1 MVYCRLITSSP
12 NTSLMTYGDTLN
24 FFCYLLIL
32 RLCSGILE
40 DMEVLRDSKQSSID
54 VALLTREVYAHIREL
69 YSWRDAWEVVNSGS
83 YFVVLNNDPSIPF
96 RHVVHF
102 NAICRALEIIE
113 YNICLLLLFRIG
125 YVLMGNTFAPSH
137 HARHADI
144 SERALL
150 LPSDEK
156 TVQDIARE
164 LLRMV
169 EYHFLEEHKHT
180 GAIQVLFPMRVV
192 IEVLKK
198 ESKEWKYLWR
208 ILGKI
213 TQEGGLELSKG
224 MMQGGGFRRL
234 VMDEAFY
241 N

>member
-1 MVYCRLITSSP
+1 
-12 NTSLMTYGDTLN
+12 MTYGDMLN
-24 FFCYLLIL
+24 FFGYLLIL

-40 DMEVLRDSKQSSID
+40 DMEVLRDSKQSSVD
-54 VALLTREVYAHIREL
+54 VALLAREVYAHTREL
-69 YSWRDAWEVVNSGS
+69 YSWRDTWEEVYSGS
-83 YFVVLNNDPSIPF
+83 YFLVPNNDPSVPF

-102 NAICRALEIIE
+102 KTIFRALEIIE

-125 YVLMGNTFAPSH
+125 YVLMGNTFAPPH
-137 HARHADI
+137 HARQADI

-180 GAIQVLFPMRVV
+180 GAIQMLFPLRVV

-198 ESKEWKYLWR
+198 ESKEWKYLWK

-213 TQEGGLELSKG
+213 SEEGGLELGKG

>member
-1 MVYCRLITSSP
+1 
-12 NTSLMTYGDTLN
+12 MTYGDMLN
-24 FFCYLLIL
+24 IFRYLLIL
-32 RLCSGILE
+32 RLCSGMLE
-40 DMEVLRDSKQSSID
+40 DLEVLRDSKQSSVD
-54 VALLTREVYAHIREL
+54 VALLARKVYAHTREL
-69 YSWRDAWEVVNSGS
+69 YSWRNTWEEVNSGS
-83 YFVVLNNDPSIPF
+83 YFLVPNNDPSVPF
-96 RHVVHF
+96 RHIVHF
-102 NAICRALEIIE
+102 KALSRALEIID

-137 HARHADI
+137 HERHADI

-156 TVQDIARE
+156 TVQDIACE

-180 GAIQVLFPMRVV
+180 GAIQMLFPLRVV

-198 ESKEWKYLWR
+198 ESKEWKYLWK

-213 TQEGGLELSKG
+213 SEEGGLELGKG